1 MPTAADTVDWLVTKP
16 IWFFYGA
23 FVVRVAIS
31 LIRGRRFDFMRVASQ
46 AISASAVPVGLALAI
61 VATDKTLL
69 PKITE
74 ISGFELYI
82 GLVALMVC
90 YMALRAMFG
99 EE

>member
-23 FVVRVAIS
+23 FVVSVMLS
-31 LIRGRRFDFMRVASQ
+31 LIRERRFDFMRVASQ
-46 AISASAVPVGLALAI
+46 SISASAVPVGLALAI

-69 PKITE
+69 PKVTA

-82 GLVALMVC
+82 GLVALLVC

-99 EE
+99 KE